1 MAVGRRLGLAGFAQ
15 VVVAG
20 GMLLGVS
27 TAVAAPDPQT
37 PGASV
42 MVSPAQAGAGEAVRV
57 SVTGVAGLPPTG
69 TNLCIGFLGPG
80 NNLEL
85 GLSPRFQS
93 RIGTVA
99 ISASGSGAAD
109 VRVPVQA
116 VAGVYRIRVG
126 GCPPQPD
133 LAPLAA
139 IAETQLTVTR
149 GGPSGLPAT
158 GGAPAALGA
167 GAALGALMALGGA
180 TLRLITRSRGG
191 ASQTRVAGR
200 STRSA
205 SRT

>member
-1 MAVGRRLGLAGFAQ
+1 MAGRRRLGIAAFAQ
-15 VVVAG
+15 AVLVG

-27 TAVAAPDPQT
+27 TAMAAPEPQT
-37 PGASV
+37 SGASV
-42 MVSPAQAGAGEAVRV
+42 TVSPSQVGAADAVRV
-57 SVTGVAGLPPTG
+57 SVTGVAGLPATG

-99 ISASGSGAAD
+99 IDAAGSGAAD
-109 VRVPVQA
+109 VRVPVQVA
-116 VAGVYRIRVG
+116 AGVYRIRVG

-149 GGPSGLPAT
+149 GGPNGLPAT
-158 GGAPAALGA
+158 GAAGPYGVAAAGMLTALVGAAGLGA
-167 GAALGALMALGGA
+167 TSA
-180 TLRLITRSRGG
+180 RRRRISR
-191 ASQTRVAGR
+191 AEAPVSVV
-200 STRSA
+200 
-205 SRT
+205 